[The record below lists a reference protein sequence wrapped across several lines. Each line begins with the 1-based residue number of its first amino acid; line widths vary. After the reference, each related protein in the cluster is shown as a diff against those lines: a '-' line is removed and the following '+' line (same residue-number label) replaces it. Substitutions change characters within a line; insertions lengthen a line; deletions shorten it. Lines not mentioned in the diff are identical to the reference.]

1 MTEDT
6 FKDLCLCGE
15 TTKVQFKES
24 FTSQKEIAKEMIA
37 FANTKGGVILFGVED
52 KCGKLVGLSYDEIQ
66 VISRELGNAANEQ
79 VRPTIYIETEVVRV
93 EEKHFLIC
101 SVEEGKNKPYKN
113 LNGEIW
119 VKQGADKR
127 RITENSEILALFQ
140 DSGSYQPDAA
150 GVNGTTFNDL
160 DRYAID
166 EYLQKVYA
174 TTLDGFGGKAEQVLK
189 NIHILNHH
197 GVPTLA
203 GYLFFGKHPEYNCP
217 TCMVKA
223 VSFFGND
230 LAGTQYRDSK
240 EILGNMPQLYDKSMA
255 FLKAN
260 LHNVQEEGA
269 SFNTLGKLEIAEEV
283 LEEVVQNALVHRDLL
298 RPAPIRLF
306 VFDDRVEVISPGA
319 LAGGLTEED
328 IRNGK
333 TYQRNPYMATFAT
346 NALYYKGIGSGIV
359 RILAEYP
366 EIQLENDVS
375 AKEFKVIIERPI
387 QKSDVTTQK
396 GALKDSDTI
405 QKSDVTTQKGALKD
419 SDTIQKSD
427 VTIQKEA
434 LKDSDTIQKSD
445 STIQKEA
452 LKDSDTIQK
461 SDVTIQK
468 EALKDSDTIQ
478 KSDSTIQKNLDS
490 SQVSVL
496 NFFREHPKATIDD
509 MVAELNDLSL
519 GGVKFII
526 AKLQKKGL
534 LKRVGGR
541 KHGEWQ
547 VL

>member
-15 TTKVQFKES
+15 TTKVQFKEA

-37 FANTKGGVILFGVED
+37 FANSKGGVILFGVED
-52 KCGKLVGLSYDEIQ
+52 KSGKLVGLSYDEIQ

-79 VRPTIYIETEVVRV
+79 VRPTIYIDTEVVRMD
-93 EEKHFLIC
+93 EKHFLIC
-101 SVEEGKNKPYKN
+101 SIEEGKNKPYKN

-127 RITENSEILALFQ
+127 RITENAEILSLFQ

-150 GVNGTTFNDL
+150 GVNGTTFDDL

-166 EYLQKVYA
+166 DYLQKVYA

-189 NIHILNHH
+189 NIHILNHNSL
-197 GVPTLA
+197 PTLA

-230 LAGTQYRDSK
+230 LAGTQYRDTK

-269 SFNTLGKLEIAEEV
+269 SFNTVGKLEIAEEV

-298 RPAPIRLF
+298 RSAPIRILI
-306 VFDDRVEVISPGA
+306 FDNRVEIISPGA

-346 NALYYKGIGSGIV
+346 NALHYKGIGSGIV

-366 EIQLENDVS
+366 DIQLDNDDS
-375 AKEFKVIIERPI
+375 AKEFKVTVWRA
-387 QKSDVTTQK
+387 KSKDENTTQK
-396 GALKDSDTI
+396 SEI
-405 QKSDVTTQKGALKD
+405 TTQKESLKD
-419 SDTIQKSD
+419 ISTTQKDECATQKSES
-427 VTIQKEA
+427 TTQKDLDATQKKVLEFFKNNPKGTRVEA
-434 LKDSDTIQKSD
+434 AN
-445 STIQKEA
+445 A
-452 LKDSDTIQK
+452 LGDITED
-461 SDVTIQK
+461 
-468 EALKDSDTIQ
+468 
-478 KSDSTIQKNLDS
+478 
-490 SQVSVL
+490 
-496 NFFREHPKATIDD
+496 
-509 MVAELNDLSL
+509 
-519 GGVKFII
+519 GVKFVIG
-526 AKLQKKGL
+526 KLQQKGL

-547 VL
+547 VLI

>member
-93 EEKHFLIC
+93 KEKHFLIC

-140 DSGSYQPDAA
+140 NSGSYQPDAA

-375 AKEFKVIIERPI
+375 AKEFKVIIER
-387 QKSDVTTQK
+387 
-396 GALKDSDTI
+396 TI
-405 QKSDVTTQKGALKD
+405 QKSEVTTQKGALKD

-427 VTIQKEA
+427 VTIQKEV
-434 LKDSDTIQKSD
+434 LKDSNTIQKSD
-445 STIQKEA
+445 VTIQKEA
-452 LKDSDTIQK
+452 LKDSD
-461 SDVTIQK
+461 TIQK

>member
-15 TTKVQFKES
+15 TTKVQFKET

-52 KCGKLVGLSYDEIQ
+52 KSGKLVGLSYDEIQ
-66 VISRELGNAANEQ
+66 VISRELGNAVNEQ
-79 VRPTIYIETEVVRV
+79 VRPTIYIDTEVVRT
-93 EEKHFLIC
+93 EEKHFLVC
-101 SVEEGKNKPYKN
+101 SIEEGKNKPYKN

-127 RITENSEILALFQ
+127 RITENAEILALFQ

-150 GVNGTTFNDL
+150 AVNGTTFDDL

-166 EYLQKVYA
+166 EYLQKVYV

-189 NIHILNHH
+189 NIHVLSHN

-203 GYLFFGKHPEYNCP
+203 GYLFFGKHHEYNCP

-223 VSFFGND
+223 VSFYGNE
-230 LAGTQYRDSK
+230 LAGTQFRDTK

-260 LHNVQEEGA
+260 LHNVQEKGA

-298 RPAPIRLF
+298 RPAPIRIF
-306 VFDDRVEVISPGA
+306 VFDNRVEIISPGA
-319 LAGGLTEED
+319 LAGGLTEDD
-328 IRNGK
+328 IRSGK
-333 TYQRNPYMATFAT
+333 TYQRNPYMAIFAT
-346 NALYYKGIGSGIV
+346 NALYYRGIGSGIV

-366 EIQLENDVS
+366 DIQLDNDDS
-375 AKEFKVIIERPI
+375 AKEFKVTIWRTI
-387 QKSDVTTQK
+387 QKNGV
-396 GALKDSDTI
+396 TI
-405 QKSDVTTQKGALKD
+405 QKSETTTQKELLKGEI
-419 SDTIQKSD
+419 TTQKSEIA
-427 VTIQKEA
+427 TQKE
-434 LKDSDTIQKSD
+434 LDT
-445 STIQKEA
+445 TQKEV
-452 LKDSDTIQK
+452 LRYF
-461 SDVTIQK
+461 K
-468 EALKDSDTIQ
+468 E
-478 KSDSTIQKNLDS
+478 N
-490 SQVSVL
+490 
-496 NFFREHPKATIDD
+496 PKGTRVEAAKAIGDITED
-509 MVAELNDLSL
+509 
-519 GGVKFII
+519 GVKFII
-526 AKLQKKGL
+526 GKLQQKGL

-547 VL
+547 VLI

>member
-1 MTEDT
+1 MTEDI

-101 SVEEGKNKPYKN
+101 SVAEGKNKPYKN

-140 DSGSYQPDAA
+140 DSGSYQPDAV
-150 GVNGTTFNDL
+150 GVNGTTFDDL

-166 EYLQKVYA
+166 DYLQKVYA

-240 EILGNMPQLYDKSMA
+240 EIFGNMPQLYDKTMA

-306 VFDDRVEVISPGA
+306 VFDNRVEVISPGA

-359 RILAEYP
+359 RILVEYP
-366 EIQLENDVS
+366 EIRLENDVNG
-375 AKEFKVIIERPI
+375 KEFKVAVPRTIPNGSLKYRN
-387 QKSDVTTQK
+387 TTQK
-396 GALKDSDTI
+396 DSLKDSNTI
-405 QKSDVTTQKGALKD
+405 LKTDVSTQKDSLMDSNTILKALEPIQAEVLKYIMAHPQATREEIAD
-419 SDTIQKSD
+419 S
-427 VTIQKEA
+427 
-434 LKDSDTIQKSD
+434 
-445 STIQKEA
+445 
-452 LKDSDTIQK
+452 
-461 SDVTIQK
+461 
-468 EALKDSDTIQ
+468 
-478 KSDSTIQKNLDS
+478 
-490 SQVSVL
+490 
-496 NFFREHPKATIDD
+496 IDGI
-509 MVAELNDLSL
+509 SF

-541 KHGEWQ
+541 KFGEWL
-547 VL
+547 VFI

>member
-1 MTEDT
+1 MTEDI

-15 TTKVQFKES
+15 TTKVQFKEA

-52 KCGKLVGLSYDEIQ
+52 KCGKLVGLSYDDIQ

-79 VRPTIYIETEVVRV
+79 VRPTIYIETEVVLV
-93 EEKHFLIC
+93 DEKHFLIC

-140 DSGSYQPDAA
+140 DSGSYQPDAV
-150 GVNGTTFNDL
+150 GVNGTTFDDL

-166 EYLQKVYA
+166 DYLQKVYA
-174 TTLDGFGGKAEQVLK
+174 TTLDGFGGKAELVLK
-189 NIHILNHH
+189 NIHILSHY

-306 VFDDRVEVISPGA
+306 VFDNRVEVISPGA

-333 TYQRNPYMATFAT
+333 TYQRNPYMSTFAT

-366 EIQLENDVS
+366 DIRLENDVNG
-375 AKEFKVIIERPI
+375 KEFKV
-387 QKSDVTTQK
+387 
-396 GALKDSDTI
+396 TI
-405 QKSDVTTQKGALKD
+405 PR
-419 SDTIQKSD
+419 
-427 VTIQKEA
+427 
-434 LKDSDTIQKSD
+434 TIQKSD

-461 SDVTIQK
+461 SDSTIQK
-468 EALKDSDTIQ
+468 EVLKDSDTIQ
-478 KSDSTIQKNLDS
+478 KSNSTIQKDLDP
-490 SQVSVL
+490 SQVRVL
-496 NFFREHPKATIDD
+496 NFFSEHPKATIDE

-547 VL
+547 VLI